1 MNDDDDNMKLIKKN
15 DVYMTTKFLHLF
27 LSRFG
32 YHSSL
37 RGILRNFNGACFFFI
52 LFLYQNLMKKLFFI
66 FWMQMKRENE
76 MHLNSVCEFL
86 IVVVDDDNETSF
98 SIIIII
104 ITTTT
109 ILTIPF
115 FCIIMIMPCEY

>member
-1 MNDDDDNMKLIKKN
+1 
-15 DVYMTTKFLHLF
+15 
-27 LSRFG
+27 
-32 YHSSL
+32 
-37 RGILRNFNGACFFFI
+37 
-52 LFLYQNLMKKLFFI
+52 
-66 FWMQMKRENE
+66 MKRENE